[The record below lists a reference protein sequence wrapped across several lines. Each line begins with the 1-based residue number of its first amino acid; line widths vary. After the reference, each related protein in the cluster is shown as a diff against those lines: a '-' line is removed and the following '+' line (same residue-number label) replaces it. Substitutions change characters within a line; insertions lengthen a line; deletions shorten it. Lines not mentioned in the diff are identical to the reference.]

1 MTDYFG
7 PSFPSNPATNDAPGT
22 DGRAFNEEDG
32 NSSASTSPAGNLILG
47 YSSGV
52 NPNTVYYAST
62 QQFPTMLYEYYDGH
76 AYSQAYP
83 GQQSMVYSS
92 SLSSEDHL
100 YVQNGEM
107 APNTTSPTSSVSSG
121 SYANSA
127 SNIYLDVPREGFYLN
142 DTMTAGRESTE
153 HITASPGSNGSPA
166 HLKRRAII
174 PQSAF
179 NHLTLT
185 DPASMINGSGDY
197 YDNQHFESKRA
208 EHTSSYK
215 YHSYSQRLLKEDD
228 SKKPQ
233 QHVKK
238 PCRTKGKKKCSNCH
252 ATDSPSWRRS
262 ISKSSKGELVCNAC
276 GLYEKTAKRKRML
289 VTGEDG
295 ATKVVRKRDP
305 RGFCCSKCGAE
316 DSTRWR
322 RFDERTVHCEKC
334 VRSRR

>member
-1 MTDYFG
+1 MTDYFD
-7 PSFPSNPATNDAPGT
+7 PSLPSHPAMNNAPGT
-22 DGRAFNEEDG
+22 DDRTFYEEDS
-32 NSSASTSPAGNLILG
+32 NSPASTSPIDNLILG
-47 YSSGV
+47 YPHNV
-52 NPNTVYYAST
+52 NPNPVYYASA
-62 QQFPTMLYEYYDGH
+62 QQFPAMFYEYYNGH
-76 AYSQAYP
+76 AYT
-83 GQQSMVYSS
+83 GQQTMVYSS
-92 SLSSEDHL
+92 SLSSDDHL

-107 APNTTSPTSSVSSG
+107 IPSTTSPTSSASSG
-121 SYANSA
+121 SYANYA
-127 SNIYLDVPREGFYLN
+127 SNAYLDVSREGSYSN
-142 DTMTAGRESTE
+142 DPVAAGREGANP
-153 HITASPGSNGSPA
+153 ITASPGFNSSSA
-166 HLKRRAII
+166 HLKRRAAI

-179 NHLTLT
+179 SHLTLT
-185 DPASMINGSGDY
+185 DPTTIVGGGNY
-197 YDNQHFESKRA
+197 NDNQHTESKGA
-208 EHTSSYK
+208 EHASSYK
-215 YHSYSQRLLKEDD
+215 NHVHNQLHLKEGD

-233 QHVKK
+233 HHFRK
-238 PCRTKGKKKCSNCH
+238 PSRSKGKKKCSNCH

-295 ATKVVRKRDP
+295 TTKVVRKRDP